1 MCHKLFGAGLTETD
15 RPSRK
20 RRGGLVARLAPS
32 SAVERLRWRQNGWMT
47 TASRVFE
54 VLKPPTPDLGA
65 VVRSLLGVLAMA
77 IFALAIGGGAAGVW
91 TAAAGVV
98 CGAIALQDSPGGR
111 VQLVVIVALQ
121 MAGAV
126 LVGALT
132 SAYTIVFIVVVAVWC
147 LAAGMQWAL
156 GGNAGLVAAA
166 GSALLVIAP
175 PIAPSVTSVALP
187 TILTIATGCVQAA
200 LIAVWPPQRWRTQ
213 SDALALAYR
222 SLADEAR
229 RITADDDEPP
239 EAAQLTGLRDAFAD
253 TQATRRPEAYH
264 GGHRLPE
271 RLMATLVALRGAD
284 GDERERVSH
293 MLNDAA
299 VALDAIAENKHNARR
314 EAEHALVRVD
324 TVVSAMKGPEAVA
337 AQRFSKQLQQAA
349 EFRFPDLL
357 QPVVI
362 SPLRTAL
369 TEVRKHLTWASPIL
383 RHAVRLSAA
392 LALATAADRFAPIE
406 HGHWI
411 ALTVLFVLRP
421 ETAHTYTRC
430 VGRVA
435 GIAGGI
441 ILASVITTIWQ
452 PTGAAAAVLTV
463 GFLAVTFWVVR
474 FGYIAASAG
483 VATAAVFLMNIDA
496 AAAGATVED
505 RLFSVVIGGGLAVM
519 AHVVLP
525 DDALTRLQQ
534 RAGEL
539 LKTEIDYAATVV
551 KAFVHELD
559 HPADAMSAAWQRAF
573 RARAAFEAASGAARM
588 DSRDLRRWL
597 RSYRTALN
605 AVTSACTSLERSLP
619 MQSPDKLTPDFIAA
633 VDDYV
638 EALRGAPPNPALP
651 WTVDVAALTAAD
663 AQVRAQA
670 ALLPGDNGAARV
682 LVSEIAAITRSL
694 VGIAPSR
701 EPTSAG

>member
-1 MCHKLFGAGLTETD
+1 MA
-15 RPSRK
+15 
-20 RRGGLVARLAPS
+20 
-32 SAVERLRWRQNGWMT
+32 
-47 TASRVFE
+47 
-54 VLKPPTPDLGA
+54 
-65 VVRSLLGVLAMA
+65 VLAT
-77 IFALAIGGGAAGVW
+77 ALGSGAAAMWVAG
-91 TAAAGVV
+91 AGVV

-121 MAGAV
+121 MGGAV
-126 LVGALT
+126 LIGSLT
-132 SAYTIVFIVVVAVWC
+132 SAYSALFIIVVAVWC
-147 LAAGMQWAL
+147 LAAGLQWAL
-156 GGNAGLVAAA
+156 GKNAGLVAAA
-166 GSALLVIAP
+166 GSALLVVAP
-175 PIAPSVTSVALP
+175 PAAPSVTSVALP
-187 TILTIATGCVQAA
+187 TLLTIAAGCVQAA

-213 SDALALAYR
+213 SDALAWAYR
-222 SLADEAR
+222 SLATDAR
-229 RITADDDEPP
+229 RIAADGDTPL
-239 EAAQLTGLRDAFAD
+239 EAGQLTWLRDAFAD
-253 TQATRRPEAYH
+253 TQATRRPEAYR

-271 RLMATLVALRGAD
+271 RLMVALFALQGAQ
-284 GDERERVSH
+284 GDERDRISQ

-299 VALDAIAENKHNARR
+299 AALDAIAENKHNARR

-324 TVVSAMKGPEAVA
+324 TAVTVLSGPKASA
-337 AQRFSKQLQQAA
+337 AQRFSKQLQEAA

-357 QPVVI
+357 QPDVI

-369 TEVRKHLTWASPIL
+369 TEVRTHLTWTSPIL

-392 LALATAADRFAPIE
+392 TALATAADRYAPIA

-421 ETAHTYTRC
+421 ETVHTYTRC
-430 VGRVA
+430 VGRV
-435 GIAGGI
+435 GGLAGGI
-441 ILASVITTIWQ
+441 LVASLVTMIWA
-452 PTGAAAAVLTV
+452 PMGVTAAVLTV
-463 GFLAVTFWVVR
+463 ACLAIAYWVER
-474 FGYIAASAG
+474 FGYIATSAG
-483 VATAAVFLMNIDA
+483 VAAAAVFLLQINA
-496 AAAGATVED
+496 AAADATVED

-519 AHVVLP
+519 AHVAFP
-525 DDALTRLQQ
+525 DHALTRLQQ

-588 DSRDLRRWL
+588 DSRELRRWL

-619 MQSPDKLTPDFIAA
+619 TQSPATLTPDFIAA

-638 EALRGAPPNPALP
+638 EALRGAPPNPAMP

-663 AQVRAQA
+663 KLVRAQVGPLA
-670 ALLPGDNGAARV
+670 GDNGAARV

-694 VGIAPSR
+694 TGIVPHR
-701 EPTSAG
+701 EPTSAE

>member
-1 MCHKLFGAGLTETD
+1 MVTG
-15 RPSRK
+15 SRIFE
-20 RRGGLVARLAPS
+20 A
-32 SAVERLRWRQNGWMT
+32 LR
-47 TASRVFE
+47 
-54 VLKPPTPDLGA
+54 PPTPDIGA

-77 IFALAIGGGAAGVW
+77 VLATALGSGAAAMWVAG
-91 TAAAGVV
+91 AGVV

-121 MAGAV
+121 MGGAV
-126 LVGALT
+126 LIGSLT
-132 SAYTIVFIVVVAVWC
+132 SAYSALFIIVVAVWC
-147 LAAGMQWAL
+147 LAAGLQWAL
-156 GGNAGLVAAA
+156 GKNAGLVAAA
-166 GSALLVIAP
+166 GSALLVVAP
-175 PIAPSVTSVALP
+175 PAAPSVTSVALP
-187 TILTIATGCVQAA
+187 TLLTIAAGCVQAA

-213 SDALALAYR
+213 SDALAWAYR
-222 SLADEAR
+222 SLATDAR
-229 RITADDDEPP
+229 RIAADGDTPL
-239 EAAQLTGLRDAFAD
+239 EAGQLTWLRDAFAD
-253 TQATRRPEAYH
+253 TQATRRPEAYR

-271 RLMATLVALRGAD
+271 RLMVALFALQGAQ
-284 GDERERVSH
+284 GDERDRISQ

-299 VALDAIAENKHNARR
+299 AALDAIAENKHNARR

-324 TVVSAMKGPEAVA
+324 TAVTVLSGPKASA
-337 AQRFSKQLQQAA
+337 AQRFSKQLQEAA

-357 QPVVI
+357 QPDVI

-369 TEVRKHLTWASPIL
+369 TEVRTHLTWTSPIL

-392 LALATAADRFAPIE
+392 TALATAADRYAPIA

-435 GIAGGI
+435 GLAGGI
-441 ILASVITTIWQ
+441 LVASLVTMIWA
-452 PTGAAAAVLTV
+452 PMGVTAAVLTV
-463 GFLAVTFWVVR
+463 ACLAIAYWVER
-474 FGYIAASAG
+474 FGYIATSAG
-483 VATAAVFLMNIDA
+483 VAAAAVFLLQINA
-496 AAAGATVED
+496 AAADATVED

-519 AHVVLP
+519 AHVAFP
-525 DDALTRLQQ
+525 DHALTRLQQ

-588 DSRDLRRWL
+588 DSRELRRWL

-619 MQSPDKLTPDFIAA
+619 TQSPATLTPDFIAA

-638 EALRGAPPNPALP
+638 EALRGAPPNPAMP

-663 AQVRAQA
+663 KLVRAQVGPLA
-670 ALLPGDNGAARV
+670 GDNGAARV

-694 VGIAPSR
+694 TGIVPHR
-701 EPTSAG
+701 EPTSAE

>member
-1 MCHKLFGAGLTETD
+1 MPTG
-15 RPSRK
+15 
-20 RRGGLVARLAPS
+20 
-32 SAVERLRWRQNGWMT
+32 
-47 TASRVFE
+47 SRVFDA
-54 VLKPPTPDLGA
+54 LKPPSPDIGA

-77 IFALAIGGGAAGVW
+77 ILALAIDSGAAAVW
-91 TAAAGVV
+91 TAGAGVV

-121 MAGAV
+121 MGAAV
-126 LVGALT
+126 LVGAST
-132 SAYTIVFIVVVAVWC
+132 SAFSILFIVVAALWSLV
-147 LAAGMQWAL
+147 AGMQWAL
-156 GGNAGLVAAA
+156 GGHAGLVAAA
-166 GSALLVIAP
+166 GTALLIVAP
-175 PIAPSVTSVALP
+175 PEAPSVTSVALP
-187 TILTIATGCVQAA
+187 TILTIAAGCVQAA

-213 SDALALAYR
+213 SDALGAAYR
-222 SLADEAR
+222 SLAADAR
-229 RITADDDEPP
+229 RIAADSDCNM

-253 TQATRRPEAYH
+253 TQATRRPEAYQ

-271 RLMATLVALRGAD
+271 RLKATLLALHGSRE
-284 GDERERVSH
+284 DERERVSH

-299 VALDAIAENKHNARR
+299 VALDAIAQNKHNARR

-324 TVVSAMKGPEAVA
+324 TVVSAIKGQEAAA

-357 QPVVI
+357 QPDVL
-362 SPLRTAL
+362 SPLRTAAA
-369 TEVRKHLTWASPIL
+369 EVRKHLTWTSPIM
-383 RHAVRLSAA
+383 RHAVRLSVAI
-392 LALATAADRFAPIE
+392 ALATAADRFAPIE

-430 VGRVA
+430 VGRV
-435 GIAGGI
+435 GGLAGGI
-441 ILASVITTIWQ
+441 LAASVVTMMWQ
-452 PTGAAAAVLTV
+452 PTGWAAAVMTV
-463 GFLAVTFWVVR
+463 ACLAITFWVVR

-483 VATAAVFLMNIDA
+483 VAAAAVFLLDINA

-525 DDALTRLQQ
+525 DHALTRLHQ

-588 DSRDLRRWL
+588 DSGDLRRWL

-619 MQSPDKLTPDFIAA
+619 TQSPDKLTPDFIAA

-638 EALRGAPPNPALP
+638 EALRGAPPSPALP

-663 AQVRAQA
+663 KQVRDQMAR
-670 ALLPGDNGAARV
+670 LPGENGAARV

-694 VGIAPSR
+694 IGIAPSR
-701 EPTSAG
+701 EPTSAV

>member
-1 MCHKLFGAGLTETD
+1 
-15 RPSRK
+15 
-20 RRGGLVARLAPS
+20 
-32 SAVERLRWRQNGWMT
+32 MT
-47 TASRVFE
+47 TGSRVFGA
-54 VLKPPTPDLGA
+54 LKPPTPDIGA

-77 IFALAIGGGAAGVW
+77 ILALAIDSGAAAVW
-91 TAAAGVV
+91 TAGAGIV

-121 MAGAV
+121 MGGAV
-126 LVGALT
+126 FVGALT
-132 SAYTIVFIVVVAVWC
+132 SAYSILFIVVAAIWS

-156 GGNAGLVAAA
+156 GGHAGLVAA
-166 GSALLVIAP
+166 GGTALLILAP
-175 PIAPSVTSVALP
+175 PDAPSVTSVALP
-187 TILTIATGCVQAA
+187 TILTIAAGCVQAA

-213 SDALALAYR
+213 SDALAAAYQ
-222 SLADEAR
+222 SLAADAR
-229 RITADDDEPP
+229 RIAADSDCSM

-253 TQATRRPEAYH
+253 TQATRRPEAYQ

-271 RLMATLVALRGAD
+271 RLKGTLLALRGTQD
-284 GDERERVSH
+284 DERERVSR

-324 TVVSAMKGPEAVA
+324 TVVSAMKGPEAVV

-357 QPVVI
+357 QPDVI
-362 SPLRTAL
+362 SPLRTVAAD
-369 TEVRKHLTWASPIL
+369 VREHLTSASPIL
-383 RHAVRLSAA
+383 RHAVRLSVAI
-392 LALATAADRFAPIE
+392 ALATAADRFAPIE

-430 VGRVA
+430 VGRV
-435 GIAGGI
+435 GGLAGGI
-441 ILASVITTIWQ
+441 LLASVITTIWQ
-452 PTGAAAAVLTV
+452 PTGWAAAVVTV
-463 GFLAVTFWVVR
+463 ACLAITFWVVR
-474 FGYIAASAG
+474 FGYIAVSAG
-483 VATAAVFLMNIDA
+483 VAAAVVFLLDINA
-496 AAAGATVED
+496 ALAGATVED

-525 DDALTRLQQ
+525 DHALTRLQQ

-588 DSRDLRRWL
+588 DSGDLRRWL
-597 RSYRTALN
+597 RSYRAALN

-619 MQSPDKLTPDFIAA
+619 MQSPDALTPDFIAA

-638 EALRGAPPNPALP
+638 EALRGAPPSPALP

-663 AQVRAQA
+663 KQVREQTAR
-670 ALLPGDNGAARV
+670 LPGENGAARI

-694 VGIAPSR
+694 VGIVPSR
-701 EPTSAG
+701 EPTSAV

>member
-1 MCHKLFGAGLTETD
+1 MVTG
-15 RPSRK
+15 SRIFE
-20 RRGGLVARLAPS
+20 A
-32 SAVERLRWRQNGWMT
+32 LR
-47 TASRVFE
+47 
-54 VLKPPTPDLGA
+54 PPTPDIGA
-65 VVRSLLGVLAMA
+65 VFRSLLGVLAMA
-77 IFALAIGGGAAGVW
+77 VLATALGSGAAAMWVAG
-91 TAAAGVV
+91 AGVV

-121 MAGAV
+121 MGGAV
-126 LVGALT
+126 LIGSLT
-132 SAYTIVFIVVVAVWC
+132 SAYSALFIIVVAVWC
-147 LAAGMQWAL
+147 LAAGLQWAL
-156 GGNAGLVAAA
+156 GKNAGLVAAA
-166 GSALLVIAP
+166 GSALLVVAP
-175 PIAPSVTSVALP
+175 PAAPSVTSVALP
-187 TILTIATGCVQAA
+187 TLLTIAAGCVQAA

-213 SDALALAYR
+213 SDALAWAYR
-222 SLADEAR
+222 SLATDAR
-229 RITADDDEPP
+229 RIAADGDTPL
-239 EAAQLTGLRDAFAD
+239 EAGQLTWLRDAFAD
-253 TQATRRPEAYH
+253 TQATRRPEAYR

-271 RLMATLVALRGAD
+271 RLMVALFALQGAQ
-284 GDERERVSH
+284 GDERDRISQ

-299 VALDAIAENKHNARR
+299 AALDAIAENKHNARR

-324 TVVSAMKGPEAVA
+324 TAVTVLSGPKASA
-337 AQRFSKQLQQAA
+337 AQRFSKQLQEAA

-357 QPVVI
+357 QPDVI

-369 TEVRKHLTWASPIL
+369 TEVRTHLTWTSPIL

-392 LALATAADRFAPIE
+392 TALATAADRYAPIA

-430 VGRVA
+430 VGRV
-435 GIAGGI
+435 GGLAGGI
-441 ILASVITTIWQ
+441 LVASLVTMIWA
-452 PTGAAAAVLTV
+452 PMGVTAAVLTV
-463 GFLAVTFWVVR
+463 ACLAIAYWVER
-474 FGYIAASAG
+474 FGYIATSAG
-483 VATAAVFLMNIDA
+483 VAAAAVFLLQINA
-496 AAAGATVED
+496 AAADATVED

-519 AHVVLP
+519 AHVAFP
-525 DDALTRLQQ
+525 DHALTRLQQ

-588 DSRDLRRWL
+588 DSRELRRWL

-619 MQSPDKLTPDFIAA
+619 TQSPATLTPDFIAA

-638 EALRGAPPNPALP
+638 EALRGAPPNPAMP

-663 AQVRAQA
+663 KLVRAQVGPLA
-670 ALLPGDNGAARV
+670 GDNGAARV

-694 VGIAPSR
+694 TGIVPHR
-701 EPTSAG
+701 EPTSAE

>member
-1 MCHKLFGAGLTETD
+1 
-15 RPSRK
+15 
-20 RRGGLVARLAPS
+20 
-32 SAVERLRWRQNGWMT
+32 MT
-47 TASRVFE
+47 TGSRVFE
-54 VLKPPTPDLGA
+54 ALKPPSPDFGA

-77 IFALAIGGGAAGVW
+77 FLALAIDGGAAAVW
-91 TAAAGVV
+91 TAGAGVV

-111 VQLVVIVALQ
+111 VQLVVIVAFQ
-121 MAGAV
+121 MGGAV
-126 LVGALT
+126 LVGAST
-132 SAYTIVFIVVVAVWC
+132 SAFSILFIIVTALWSLV
-147 LAAGMQWAL
+147 AGMQWAL
-156 GGNAGLVAAA
+156 GGHAGLVAAA
-166 GSALLVIAP
+166 GTAMLIVAP
-175 PIAPSVTSVALP
+175 PDAPSVTSVALP
-187 TILTIATGCVQAA
+187 TILTIAAGCVQAA

-213 SDALALAYR
+213 SDALAVAYQ
-222 SLADEAR
+222 SLAANAR
-229 RITADDDEPP
+229 RIAADSDCSM

-253 TQATRRPEAYH
+253 TQATRRPEAYQ

-271 RLMATLVALRGAD
+271 RLKATLLALHGARE
-284 GDERERVSH
+284 DERERVSH

-324 TVVSAMKGPEAVA
+324 TVVSAIKGQEAAV

-357 QPVVI
+357 QPDVI
-362 SPLRTAL
+362 SPLRTAAA
-369 TEVRKHLTWASPIL
+369 EVRKHLTWVSPIM
-383 RHAVRLSAA
+383 RHAVRLSVAI
-392 LALATAADRFAPIE
+392 ALATAAARFAPIE

-430 VGRVA
+430 VGRV
-435 GIAGGI
+435 GGLAGGI
-441 ILASVITTIWQ
+441 LLASVVTMMWQ
-452 PTGAAAAVLTV
+452 PTGWAAAVMTV
-463 GFLAVTFWVVR
+463 VCLAITFWVIR

-483 VATAAVFLMNIDA
+483 VAAAAVFLLDINA

-525 DDALTRLQQ
+525 DHALTRLHQ

-588 DSRDLRRWL
+588 DSGDLRRWL

-619 MQSPDKLTPDFIAA
+619 TQSPDKLTPDFIAA

-638 EALRGAPPNPALP
+638 EALRGAPPSPALP

-663 AQVRAQA
+663 KQVREQMAR
-670 ALLPGDNGAARV
+670 LPGENGAARV
-682 LVSEIAAITRSL
+682 LVSEIAAITRNL
-694 VGIAPSR
+694 IGIAPSR

>member
-1 MCHKLFGAGLTETD
+1 MA
-15 RPSRK
+15 
-20 RRGGLVARLAPS
+20 
-32 SAVERLRWRQNGWMT
+32 
-47 TASRVFE
+47 
-54 VLKPPTPDLGA
+54 
-65 VVRSLLGVLAMA
+65 VLAT
-77 IFALAIGGGAAGVW
+77 ALGSGAAAMWVAG
-91 TAAAGVV
+91 AGVV

-121 MAGAV
+121 MGGAV
-126 LVGALT
+126 LIGSLT
-132 SAYTIVFIVVVAVWC
+132 SAYSALFIIVVAVWC
-147 LAAGMQWAL
+147 LAAGLQWAL
-156 GGNAGLVAAA
+156 GKNAGLVAAA
-166 GSALLVIAP
+166 GSALLVVAP
-175 PIAPSVTSVALP
+175 PAAPSVTSVALP
-187 TILTIATGCVQAA
+187 TLLTIAAGCVQAA

-213 SDALALAYR
+213 SDALAWAYR
-222 SLADEAR
+222 SLATDAR
-229 RITADDDEPP
+229 RIAADGDTPL
-239 EAAQLTGLRDAFAD
+239 EAGQLTWLRDAFAD
-253 TQATRRPEAYH
+253 TQATRRPEAYR

-271 RLMATLVALRGAD
+271 RLMVALFALQGAQ
-284 GDERERVSH
+284 GDERDRISQ

-299 VALDAIAENKHNARR
+299 AALDAIAENKHNARR

-324 TVVSAMKGPEAVA
+324 TAVTVLSGPKASA
-337 AQRFSKQLQQAA
+337 AQRFSKQLQEAA

-357 QPVVI
+357 QPDVI

-369 TEVRKHLTWASPIL
+369 TEVRTHLTWTSPIL

-392 LALATAADRFAPIE
+392 TALATAADRYAPIA

-430 VGRVA
+430 VGRV
-435 GIAGGI
+435 GGLAGGI
-441 ILASVITTIWQ
+441 LVASLVTMIWA
-452 PTGAAAAVLTV
+452 PMGVTAAVLTV
-463 GFLAVTFWVVR
+463 ACLAIAYWVER
-474 FGYIAASAG
+474 FGYIATSAG
-483 VATAAVFLMNIDA
+483 VAAAAVFLLQINA
-496 AAAGATVED
+496 AAADATVED

-519 AHVVLP
+519 AHVAFP
-525 DDALTRLQQ
+525 DHALTRLQQ

-588 DSRDLRRWL
+588 DSRELRRWL

-619 MQSPDKLTPDFIAA
+619 TQSPATLTPDFIAA

-638 EALRGAPPNPALP
+638 EALRGAPPNPAMP

-663 AQVRAQA
+663 KLVRAQVGPLA
-670 ALLPGDNGAARV
+670 GDNGAARV

-694 VGIAPSR
+694 TGIVPHR
-701 EPTSAG
+701 EPTSAE